1 MIVFLKNK
9 IFAEPWFD
17 SEKVEF
23 NDININDVLGILLD
37 QLSLRVERWATLDN

>member
-1 MIVFLKNK
+1 MIVFLKIK
-9 IFAEPWFD
+9 IFADPWFD

-23 NDININDVLGILLD
+23 NDININDVLGTLLD